1 MLVPFIFLSLIFAAF
16 GDSCNETQ
24 LLERIERMEGKEE
37 QMKMEIRKAVR
48 EEMELLKNEV
58 STRENDFA
66 SNMRKAA
73 RDAVMEIPYVAL
85 CAYKQVWEPETLGT
99 AITFDKFLSNFN
111 NADKPGGGD
120 GQLDLST
127 GKKPELEFLLT
138 GLKTW

>member
-1 MLVPFIFLSLIFAAF
+1 
-16 GDSCNETQ
+16 
-24 LLERIERMEGKEE
+24 
-37 QMKMEIRKAVR
+37 MEIRKAVR

-58 STRENDFA
+58 STRENDF
-66 SNMRKAA
+66 SSSMRKAA

-138 GLKTW
+138 ALLTW